1 MATTTSSF
9 FCRPPFFSF
18 NPDFNRRSGAGTTDQ
33 VLGVPEQ
40 PSFWISHAHD
50 YIHKIAL
57 EYLKAS
63 SRAQRFNY
71 RRRLKDVAE
80 THQSLPRRLCT
91 VAPSGTAPAEEKP
104 LPEYLSIL

>member
-18 NPDFNRRSGAGTTDQ
+18 NPDLNRRSGAGTTDQ

-63 SRAQRFNY
+63 SRAQRLNY
-71 RRRLKDVAE
+71 RCRLKDVAE
-80 THQSLPRRLCT
+80 THTHLASKVQDTLD
-91 VAPSGTAPAEEKP
+91 GGMK
-104 LPEYLSIL
+104 Y